1 MATNDY
7 GIGLLEEI
15 NNSMQWLNAV
25 VAKKAVPINYQ
36 LAEVILDALRA
47 AGYSCGIV
55 GGYARDT
62 FFGLT
67 PKDMDI
73 CVAVGKQDDA
83 DDIAVINSRIENI
96 LFRACYEH
104 KLFVE
109 RKCFGMY
116 NDHASD
122 RACGVIKYPNDG
134 IDVIL
139 YRDCDTMPAII
150 ASFDFNLN
158 QFGMDGEHDDTPIY
172 AGSTDLRRLE
182 TVRGDHDYDRGMY
195 VLNKHRALRPQIDRA
210 YSEGRL

>member
-1 MATNDY
+1 MAISFKDILD
-7 GIGLLEEI
+7 G
-15 NNSMQWLNAV
+15 V
-25 VAKKAVPINYQ
+25 VTLDRPVVPINYQ

-55 GGYARDT
+55 GGYARDK

-73 CVAVGKQDDA
+73 CVAVGKQDDEE
-83 DDIAVINSRIENI
+83 DIASINSHIENI

-109 RKCFGMY
+109 RMCFGMY

-122 RACGVIKYPNDG
+122 RACGVIKYPEDG

-139 YRDCDTMPAII
+139 YRDCGTVQDII
-150 ASFDFNLN
+150 NSFDFNLN
-158 QFGMDGEHDDTPIY
+158 QFSVYEEAGADEYIPIY
-172 AGSTDLRRLE
+172 SGSTDLRRLE
-182 TVRGDHDYDRGMY
+182 TVRGDHCYERGMY